1 MDTDGR
7 VAFLVRG
14 LRTRTLLRCAND
26 ANDLRLVWVTA
37 REVRRRHQHLLGSG
51 VWKSVL
57 GSTTF
62 TEADL
67 DDAAV
72 REVAGVTG
80 LSLHRAGVWIGTADR
95 LCGSMPRVVQA
106 LAAGRLDLARATT
119 VADECTGLTED
130 QVRVV
135 EAAVLAALPPEALEG
150 TAPVGPWDVM
160 APRAFTA
167 MVKKAVAGVRTDT
180 DDAIA
185 NEVRERTGTWLEID
199 QANPALATWT
209 ITGPTEQLVAAEE
222 ACAATV
228 RGMTREELG
237 GRTHGITKVDL
248 ITDALLTGGGD
259 GLGTVSVVR
268 REVGVVIH
276 LDTLDGHGDA
286 KDAAG
291 EVRGTGHPVPVTAAV
306 ARVLA
311 ADALA
316 RGAGTCV
323 LLADDTGH
331 LTRVLRVGTGRE
343 KGWTRETLIEA
354 ARAALRRQPQP
365 RHHTDSYAPTV
376 EIADTVAARDPVCT
390 FPGCGVPTGRCD
402 LDHLVPHPR
411 GPTAVHNL
419 SPRSRRCHRLKTAAL
434 WRCRTRRSPSGAV
447 IAHEW
452 TSPLGHRQV
461 VEVTTLPGC

>member
-1 MDTDGR
+1 MGTDGR
-7 VAFLVRG
+7 VAFYVRG
-14 LRTRTLLRCAND
+14 LRTRTLLRCRND
-26 ANDLRLVWVTA
+26 ANDLRLVHVTA
-37 REVRRRHQHLLGSG
+37 REVRRQHEHLLGSG
-51 VWKSVL
+51 TWKSVL

-72 REVAGVTG
+72 REIAGVTG
-80 LSLHRAGVWIGTADR
+80 LSLHQAGVRIGTADR
-95 LCGSMPRVVQA
+95 LCGSMPRIVQA

-119 VADECTGLTED
+119 VADECARLTD
-130 QVRVV
+130 AQALVV
-135 EAAVLAALPPEALEG
+135 ERTVLEALPAPVLDG

-180 DDAIA
+180 DEAIA
-185 NEVRERTGTWLEID
+185 AEVRERTGTWLEID
-199 QANPALATWT
+199 RANPALATWT

-228 RGMTREELG
+228 RGMSREELG
-237 GRTHGITKVDL
+237 GRTHGRAKVDL
-248 ITDALLTGGGD
+248 ITDALLTGGG
-259 GLGTVSVVR
+259 GSVQVVR
-268 REVGVVIH
+268 REVGIVIN
-276 LDTLDGHGDA
+276 LDTLTGEGPA
-286 KDAAG
+286 AQAAG
-291 EVRGTGHPVPVTAAV
+291 EVRGTGHPVPVTAAA

-311 ADALA
+311 DQATT
-316 RGAGTCV
+316 RGAATCA
-323 LLADDTGH
+323 LLADAAGH
-331 LTRVLRVGTGRE
+331 LTRLLRVGKAPE
-343 KGWTRETLIEA
+343 NGWTRAGLIEA

-376 EIADTVAARDPVCT
+376 EIADTVNARDPVCT
-390 FPGCGVPTGRCD
+390 FPGCGVPAGRCD
-402 LDHLVPHPR
+402 LDHVVPHPR

-434 WRCRTRRSPSGAV
+434 WRCRTRTNTSGAV
-447 IAHEW
+447 TAHEW

-461 VEVTTLPGC
+461 VEVATLPGC

>member
-1 MDTDGR
+1 MDTGRR
-7 VAFLVRG
+7 VAFFVRG
-14 LRTRTLLRCAND
+14 LQARTLRRCAND
-26 ANDLRLVWVTA
+26 ANDLRLVHVTA
-37 REVRRRHQHLLGSG
+37 REVRREHEHLLGSG

-62 TEADL
+62 TQADL

-80 LSLHRAGVWIGTADR
+80 LSLHRAGVWIATADR
-95 LCGSMPRVVQA
+95 LCGSMPRIVQA

-119 VADECTGLTED
+119 VADECAGLTDVQAAHVE
-130 QVRVV
+130 QV
-135 EAAVLAALPPEALEG
+135 VLEALPAPVLDG

-160 APRAFTA
+160 APKAFAA
-167 MVKKAVAGVRTDT
+167 MVRKAVAGVRTDT
-180 DDAIA
+180 EDAIRS
-185 NEVRERTGTWLEID
+185 EVRERTGTWWEID
-199 QANPALATWT
+199 RANPALATWT

-222 ACAATV
+222 AAAATV
-228 RGMTREELG
+228 RAMTREELG
-237 GRTHGITKVDL
+237 GRTHGMAKVDL
-248 ITDALLTGGGD
+248 ITDALLAGGG
-259 GLGTVSVVR
+259 GSVQVVR
-268 REVGVVIH
+268 REVGVVLH
-276 LDTLDGHGDA
+276 LDTLAGDGAA

-291 EVRGTGHPVPVTAAV
+291 EVRGTGHPVPVTAAA

-311 ADALA
+311 TDVLA
-316 RGAGTCV
+316 RGASTCV

-331 LTRVLRVGTGRE
+331 LTRVLRIGAAPAY
-343 KGWTRETLIEA
+343 GWTRTGLIEA
-354 ARAALRRQPQP
+354 TRAALRKQPQP
-365 RHHTDSYAPTV
+365 KHRTGSYAPTV
-376 EIADTVAARDPVCT
+376 EIAETVAARDPVCT
-390 FPGCGVPTGRCD
+390 FPGCGVPTARCD
-402 LDHLVPHPR
+402 LDHVVPHPR

-461 VEVTTLPGC
+461 VEVATLPGC

>member
-1 MDTDGR
+1 MDTGGR

-14 LRTRTLLRCAND
+14 LQTRTLLRCAND
-26 ANDLRLVWVTA
+26 ANDLRLVWVTG
-37 REVRRRHQHLLGSG
+37 REVRRQHEHLLGSG
-51 VWKSVL
+51 LWKSVL

-80 LSLHRAGVWIGTADR
+80 LSLHRAGVWIATADT
-95 LCGSMPRVVQA
+95 LCGSMPRIVDA

-119 VADECTGLTED
+119 VADECTGLTDD
-130 QVRVV
+130 QARVV
-135 EAAVLAALPPEALEG
+135 EQAVLEALPDEVLDG

-160 APRAFTA
+160 SPRAFTA

-180 DDAIA
+180 DEAIA
-185 NEVRERTGTWLEID
+185 DEVRERTGTWLEID
-199 QANPALATWT
+199 RANPALAIWT

-228 RGMTREELG
+228 RAMTPEELA
-237 GRTHGITKVDL
+237 GRTHGIAKVDL
-248 ITDALLTGGGD
+248 ITDALLNGGG
-259 GLGTVSVVR
+259 GPGGTVSVVR

-276 LDTLDGHGDA
+276 LDTLDGQGA
-286 KDAAG
+286 AAQAAG

-323 LLADDTGH
+323 LLPDDTGR
-331 LTRVLRVGTGRE
+331 LSRLLRVGVAPE
-343 KGWTRETLIEA
+343 NGWTRAGLIEA

-365 RHHTDSYAPTV
+365 RHHTGSYEPTV
-376 EIADTVAARDPVCT
+376 EIADTVNARDPVCT

-434 WRCRTRRSPSGAV
+434 WRCRTRTNSSGAV
-447 IAHEW
+447 TAHEW

-461 VEVTTLPGC
+461 VEVATLPGC

>member
-1 MDTDGR
+1 MGSDGR

-37 REVRRRHQHLLGSG
+37 REVRRRHLHLLGSG
-51 VWKSVL
+51 VWRVVL

-72 REVAGVTG
+72 REVAGATG
-80 LSLHRAGVWIGTADR
+80 LSLHRAGVWIATADR
-95 LCGSMPRVVQA
+95 LCGSMPKIVQA

-119 VADECTGLTED
+119 VADECAGLSDTQAADVE
-130 QVRVV
+130 QV
-135 EAAVLAALPPEALEG
+135 VLAALPAEALDG
-150 TAPVGPWDVM
+150 TVPVGPWDVL

-167 MVKKAVAGVRTDT
+167 MVKKAVAEVRTDT
-180 DDAIA
+180 EEAIA
-185 NEVRERTGTWLEID
+185 AEVRERTGTWLQID

-222 ACAATV
+222 AAAATV
-228 RGMTREELG
+228 RGMDRDQLG
-237 GRTHGITKVDL
+237 GRTHGMAKVDL
-248 ITDALLTGGGD
+248 VTDAL
-259 GLGTVSVVR
+259 S
-268 REVGVVIH
+268 
-276 LDTLDGHGDA
+276 
-286 KDAAG
+286 
-291 EVRGTGHPVPVTAAV
+291 
-306 ARVLA
+306 
-311 ADALA
+311 

-331 LTRVLRVGTGRE
+331 LQRLLRIGAAPE
-343 KGWTRETLIEA
+343 NGWTRAALVDA
-354 ARAALRRQPQP
+354 ARRALEKQPTA
-365 RHHTDSYAPTV
+365 RHRTDSYEPTV
-376 EIADTVAARDPVCT
+376 EIVDTVNARDPVCT
-390 FPGCGVPTGRCD
+390 FPGCGVPAGRCD
-402 LDHLVPHPR
+402 LDHVVPHPR

-447 IAHEW
+447 VAHEW

-461 VEVTTLPGC
+461 VEVPTLPGC